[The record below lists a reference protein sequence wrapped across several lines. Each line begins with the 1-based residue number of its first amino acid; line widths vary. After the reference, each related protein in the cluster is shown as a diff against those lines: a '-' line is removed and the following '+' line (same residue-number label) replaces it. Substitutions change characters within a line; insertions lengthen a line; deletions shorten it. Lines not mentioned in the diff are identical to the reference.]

1 MLQYN
6 QKRNNRHKVVDLRQV
21 LSLPYGSSNKAG
33 LFIFACYSYQYRQ
46 AVQSEMNH
54 LKKAGLKLHMYPFA
68 PPPLFF
74 KFGEIYHLETQLFR
88 NEILT
93 YLCPSCNT

>member
-54 LKKAGLKLHMYPFA
+54 LKKSRLKTSYVSICTTS
-68 PPPLFF
+68 PLFQIR
-74 KFGEIYHLETQLFR
+74 GDL
-88 NEILT
+88 
-93 YLCPSCNT
+93 PP